1 MVSFADEASYVAKT
15 TGKNRV
21 AVKAAC

>member
-1 MVSFADEASYVAKT
+1 MVSFAAEASYVAKT

-21 AVKAAC
+21 VVKAAC